1 VAARCWRRAARRD
14 AIGSPLNNS
23 GSPSSTVGSSA
34 HGNVYP
40 REARLVRR
48 GEFDAVYRAGKRR
61 SSSHFT
67 VFFRSNALP
76 QSRFGFSIK
85 KALGGAVVRNRIRRR
100 LREVVRCHRLEIP
113 AGWDIVIHPKSSVAR
128 AEFAALT
135 ADLLRLL
142 KSV

>member
-1 VAARCWRRAARRD
+1 
-14 AIGSPLNNS
+14 LNPA
-23 GSPSSTVGSSA
+23 GAGGEGKTF
-34 HGNVYP
+34 P

-67 VFFRSNALP
+67 VFYRANELP
-76 QSRFGFSIK
+76 RSRFGFSIK

-100 LREVVRCHRLEIP
+100 LREIVRCHWLEIP
-113 AGWDIVIHPKSSVAR
+113 AGWDIVIHPKSSAAR
-128 AEFAALT
+128 ATFRALT

-142 KSV
+142 KDAPKETP

>member
-1 VAARCWRRAARRD
+1 VAARCLQRAARRD
-14 AIGSPLNNS
+14 AISLPPNNLGSPLPAA
-23 GSPSSTVGSSA
+23 GSRV
-34 HGNVYP
+34 HGNLYP

-67 VFFRSNALP
+67 VFFRANELP

-113 AGWDIVIHPKSSVAR
+113 AGWDIVIHLKSSVAR

>member
-1 VAARCWRRAARRD
+1 M
-14 AIGSPLNNS
+14 
-23 GSPSSTVGSSA
+23 
-34 HGNVYP
+34 
-40 REARLVRR
+40 RR

-67 VFFRSNALP
+67 VFFRANALP

-100 LREVVRCHRLEIP
+100 IREIVRSHRPEIS
-113 AGWDIVIHPKSSVAR
+113 AGWDIVIHPKSIVAR
-128 AEFAALT
+128 AEFAALA
-135 ADLLRLL
+135 ADLLRIL